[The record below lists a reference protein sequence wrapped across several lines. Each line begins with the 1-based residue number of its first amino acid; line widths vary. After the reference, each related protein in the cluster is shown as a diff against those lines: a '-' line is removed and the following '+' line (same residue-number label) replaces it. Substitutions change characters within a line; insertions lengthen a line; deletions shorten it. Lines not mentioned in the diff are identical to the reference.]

1 MKKTITFSLVAICFA
16 ATFSFAQRGPRAD
29 QGQAAVREDALDP
42 TPINPAVDPN
52 VDLFINDW
60 RNSQLRAMY
69 GKLVFRDI
77 LTRLESSDPVHPAKK
92 GAVLVNITAISYAT
106 LDPGAIIS
114 GRAQKGDRQVFY
126 TTEGTGQIT
135 VNSKSYDVHKGTGF
149 TLTPDFDFKLT
160 STGKEPLTFYVRTE
174 PLPANYAPS
183 GDLVVVQRFESD
195 RRVGAHWAHTNNG
208 GASGMTL
215 INIAPRTMPQPHS
228 HPAE

>member
-16 ATFSFAQRGPRAD
+16 ATFSFAQRGPLAD
-29 QGQAAVREDALDP
+29 QGEAVAREDALDP

-60 RNSQLRAMY
+60 RNSQPRAMY

-77 LTRLESSDPVHPAKK
+77 LTRLEGSDPVHPAKK

-149 TLTPDFDFKLT
+149 TLTPGFEFKVAC
-160 STGKEPLTFYVRTE
+160 TGKYPLTFHVRAEPLTA
-174 PLPANYAPS
+174 L
-183 GDLVVVQRFESD
+183 
-195 RRVGAHWAHTNNG
+195 
-208 GASGMTL
+208 
-215 INIAPRTMPQPHS
+215 
-228 HPAE
+228 